1 MSSACGAVPL
11 HSTDRNI
18 YKNTEI
24 QLIKIMRCTNAL
36 IGSVFGGVLMAGL
49 IAAPAQAQSYTWQN
63 VQMVGGGYVDGIVA
77 HPGQQ
82 GLFYAKTDVGGA
94 YRYNAAS
101 ATWVPLNDWTP
112 SANNDWMGVDSIAV
126 DPNNANMLFMS
137 VGAYDSWAYVPAGA
151 ILVSSN
157 QGASFT
163 VHQMPFPMGSNNT
176 GRDAGERLQ
185 VDPNNGNVLFYGTR
199 NDNLPTPYN
208 NGLNGLWTSTDK
220 GTTWTQVAAGNA
232 PPLSSDG
239 SGAGIVFTAFYKPSL
254 ANGRSQTI
262 FAGVSDSKAPSTLYV
277 SIDAGAHWSAVSG
290 GPGATA
296 AGGMYPNHGLIGP
309 DGNLYIT
316 YGNSPGPYG
325 MSSGQVWKYSVGQK
339 TWQNITPLAPTST
352 DTFGYDG
359 LALDPRKSGTL
370 MVTTVDRYGA
380 GDAIFRSTSSGN
392 SGSWVNLKSKA
403 TFSWTQSPW
412 SPWGNPNVF
421 GNWMNVVIDPFNSN
435 NAFYGTG
442 GGVFGT
448 TNLLNADSGLGTAW
462 SVAAKGIEE
471 TVPQTIASP
480 TSGAPL
486 IAAIADVCGFVF
498 NSLTTPPN
506 SMIATTSGTGVGGA
520 CTFGSGIDWARG
532 NPSAMVLVGN
542 NPYSGPGPVGV
553 VSTNGGSTWTNFA
566 TLPAGV
572 KLGQGTVAIGYDGGS
587 IVWAPDASDNVAPV
601 YTTNN
606 GASWTTVSFWG
617 NTLPVGAKLLSD
629 GGQNVFY
636 AWKPGTTNFY
646 VGNGAASWYQ
656 AAALPAAP
664 TQVSTVP
671 GRGGEVWM
679 AASTGL
685 YKSTSSGS
693 SWNAPITINYFGYAF
708 TPTSIGFGK
717 AATGASYP
725 AIYTGG
731 QFSDGTTGLMRSTD
745 GGTTWAKINDG
756 NHQWGGISQVVGDM
770 RTFGTVYLNSGGGM
784 GRGIIYGTSAN

>member
-1 MSSACGAVPL
+1 M
-11 HSTDRNI
+11 
-18 YKNTEI
+18 
-24 QLIKIMRCTNAL
+24 KINRCTKAL
-36 IGSVFGGVLMAGL
+36 IGSVFGGILMAGL
-49 IAAPAQAQSYTWQN
+49 AAAPAQAQSYSWQN

-77 HPGQQ
+77 HPAQQ

-94 YRYNAAS
+94 YRYNS
-101 ATWVPLNDWTP
+101 ATGTWIPLNDWTP
-112 SANNDWMGVDSIAV
+112 SASNGWIGVDSIAV
-126 DPNNANMLFMS
+126 DPGNANMVFMS

-163 VHQMPFPMGSNNT
+163 AHQMPFPMGSNNT

-232 PPLSSDG
+232 PPLSGNG

-254 ANGRSQTI
+254 ANGRTQTI
-262 FAGVSDSKAPSTLYV
+262 FAGVSDSNAPSTLYV
-277 SIDAGAHWSAVSG
+277 STDAGAHWSAVSG

-296 AGGMYPNHGLIGP
+296 SSSMYPNHGLIGP

-325 MSSGQVWKYSVGQK
+325 MSSGQVWKYSVGQH
-339 TWQNITPLAPTST
+339 TWQNITPLAPSGS

-359 LALDPRKSGTL
+359 LALDAKKSGTL
-370 MVTTVDRYGA
+370 IVTTVDRYSA
-380 GDAIFRSTSSGN
+380 GDTIFRSTNGGN
-392 SGSWVNLKSKA
+392 SGSWVDLKPKA

-412 SPWGNPNVF
+412 APWGNPAVF
-421 GNWMNVVIDPFNSN
+421 GNWMNPVIDPFNSN

-448 TNLLNADSGLGTAW
+448 TNLTNADSGLGTTW

-480 TSGAPL
+480 SSGAPL
-486 IAAIADVCGFVF
+486 VAAIADVCGFVF

-506 SMIATTSGTGVGGA
+506 SMISTTSGTGVGAA

-532 NPSAMVLVGN
+532 NPSKMVLVGS
-542 NPYSGPGPVGV
+542 NPYASTVPVGV
-553 VSTNGGSTWTNFA
+553 VSTNGGANWTAFP
-566 TLPAGV
+566 TLPAGM
-572 KLGQGTVAIGYDGGS
+572 KKGEGSVAISFDGS
-587 IVWAPDASDNVAPV
+587 AIVWSPHTDDNLHPV
-601 YTTNN
+601 YTTNG

-617 NTLPVGAKLLSD
+617 NTLPVGAKVLSD
-629 GGQNVFY
+629 GAQNVFY
-636 AWKPGTTNFY
+636 AWQSGTTNFY

-656 AAALPAAP
+656 AAALPVAP

-685 YKSTSSGS
+685 YKSTNSGS

-717 AATGASYP
+717 AATGATYP

-745 GGTTWAKINDG
+745 GGSTWAKINDG

-770 RTFGTVYLNSGGGM
+770 RTFGTVYVNSAGGM

>member
-1 MSSACGAVPL
+1 
-11 HSTDRNI
+11 
-18 YKNTEI
+18 
-24 QLIKIMRCTNAL
+24 MRCTNAL

-277 SIDAGAHWSAVSG
+277 STDAGAHWSAVSG

>member
-1 MSSACGAVPL
+1 
-11 HSTDRNI
+11 
-18 YKNTEI
+18 
-24 QLIKIMRCTNAL
+24 MRCTNAL
-36 IGSVFGGVLMAGL
+36 IGSMFGGVLMAGL

-94 YRYNAAS
+94 YRYNAAT

-126 DPNNANMLFMS
+126 DPGNANMLFMS

-151 ILVSSN
+151 ILVSSD

-232 PPLSSDG
+232 PPLSSNG

-254 ANGRSQTI
+254 ANGRTQTI
-262 FAGVSDSKAPSTLYV
+262 FAGVSDSGAPSTLYV
-277 SIDAGAHWSAVSG
+277 STDAGAHWSAVSG

-296 AGGMYPNHGLIGP
+296 SGGMYPNHGLIGP

-403 TFSWTQSPW
+403 TFNWTQSPW

-617 NTLPVGAKLLSD
+617 NTLPIGAKVLSD

-636 AWKPGTTNFY
+636 AWKPGTTSFY